1 MNETNRS
8 LNSIRDEV
16 TELKTIVEDV
26 QRATLILLRVTF
38 VLLIVIIIGLIWG

>member
-16 TELKTIVEDV
+16 TQLNTTMEEV
-26 QRATLILLRVTF
+26 QRATFYLLRVTF

>member
-8 LNSIRDEV
+8 LNRIRDEV